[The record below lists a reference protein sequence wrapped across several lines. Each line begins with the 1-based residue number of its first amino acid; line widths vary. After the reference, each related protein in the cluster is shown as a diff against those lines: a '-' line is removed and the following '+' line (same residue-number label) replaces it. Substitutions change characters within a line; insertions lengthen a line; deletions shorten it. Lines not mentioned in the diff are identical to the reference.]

1 MKEAQFNFCKSFRY
15 IFEQGIIAQ
24 IFTKNIFYV
33 RSPISPWLGPQQRLL
48 DWNCFVFLIILYL
61 FLAEYTPPSIIF
73 FLLLWKI
80 RDISFQ
86 FFSLY
91 FGVYNINSGL
101 ATSQFQLCQY
111 IYFYQYN
118 WIVLTAAATWKS
130 LHIFW
135 AQTLMT
141 PAMRQFKRCNLSS
154 SGQPCLMFSDEGSQ
168 SDGANYSLGNQ
179 RSSPQFPRYT
189 LRAPARRRSASW
201 RKMLSNWKGK
211 VGW

>member
-1 MKEAQFNFCKSFRY
+1 MIGASAEVAILKLFCIFNNLVSFSRRKYPAKHNILPPTLENSRY
-15 IFEQGIIAQ
+15 IF
-24 IFTKNIFYV
+24 
-33 RSPISPWLGPQQRLL
+33 S
-48 DWNCFVFLIILYL
+48 
-61 FLAEYTPPSIIF
+61 IF
-73 FLLLWKI
+73 FSIFRGIQHKFWSGNI
-80 RDISFQ
+80 TISIMSEYKFFQ
-86 FFSLY
+86 YS
-91 FGVYNINSGL
+91 
-101 ATSQFQLCQY
+101 
-111 IYFYQYN
+111 
-118 WIVLTAAATWKS
+118 WIALSAAAAWKS

-154 SGQPCLMFSDEGSQ
+154 ITGQPYLMFDGEGSQ

-201 RKMLSNWKGK
+201 RKMIPNWKGK

>member
-48 DWNCFVFLIILYL
+48 FWNCFVFLIIWYL
-61 FLAEYTPPSIIF
+61 FLAENTPPSIIF
-73 FLLLWKI
+73 CLLLWKI

-101 ATSQFQLCQY
+101 ATSQFQLCQN
-111 IYFYQYN
+111 IYFYQYS
-118 WIVLTAAATWKS
+118 WIVLSAAAAWKS
-130 LHIFW
+130 LK
-135 AQTLMT
+135 L
-141 PAMRQFKRCNLSS
+141 
-154 SGQPCLMFSDEGSQ
+154 
-168 SDGANYSLGNQ
+168 
-179 RSSPQFPRYT
+179 
-189 LRAPARRRSASW
+189 SW
-201 RKMLSNWKGK
+201 RS
-211 VGW
+211 

>member
-1 MKEAQFNFCKSFRY
+1 MIGASAEVAILKPFCIFKDFVSF
-15 IFEQGIIAQ
+15 F
-24 IFTKNIFYV
+24 
-33 RSPISPWLGPQQRLL
+33 
-48 DWNCFVFLIILYL
+48 
-61 FLAEYTPPSIIF
+61 AEYTAISILF
-73 FLLLWKI
+73 CLLLWKI

-86 FFSLY
+86 IFSIY

-101 ATSQFQLCQY
+101 ATSQFQLCQNS
-111 IYFYQYN
+111 YQYS
-118 WIVLTAAATWKS
+118 WIVLSAAAAWKS

-141 PAMRQFKRCNLSS
+141 PAMRQFKRCNLSIT
-154 SGQPCLMFSDEGSQ
+154 GQPCLMFSDEGSQ